1 MSKLLAN
8 QIANFG
14 DDAPVEIKEGLN
26 IPAGKPL
33 QAAGFVGNSGQVL
46 TSTGATIQWV
56 TPFDGDYNS
65 LTGRPTIPP
74 AQIQPDWNATS
85 GLGSILNKPTV
96 PPSNSVVTNVAGSAS
111 LTFNPVNGQFTY
123 TPPDLSGF
131 AANTNVSNWD
141 AAYSWGDHGT
151 EGYLVA
157 TNTDKTNWNAAFGWG
172 DHGTAGYLT
181 SYTETSTFQNVIDR
195 GNTSTSPVYVT
206 NKLYFSNV
214 FATLGDLQAVNAT
227 TYHGMFA
234 HAHDTGHGYF
244 AHSNAWKQLID
255 EASSIDE
262 LGDVDTT
269 TVTPSDGYVLKWE
282 ASSSSWKPAP
292 DLVGTSNAG
301 ITLVDLS
308 VNNAAAGTPS
318 LSYSNTTG
326 VFTYTPPDLSGYLT
340 SESDP
345 VFSAS
350 PSFGITSPD
359 ISNWDA
365 AYGWGN
371 HASAGY
377 LTTLSLTGLSDVS
390 VDPATLT
397 AGDSIIWSGSQWVK
411 TTQQYLT
418 EVPPLSEIVADN
430 NKCEVISNGTNG
442 EDDGEFKVTLNDS
455 TGNSGK
461 ISLHQYQSGS
471 VNITELNPYSTGNI
485 AARCYLK
492 LNYLTTTN
500 AWSAIYF
507 NQRGASTRTAEIRVQ
522 AGSSIAFHVY
532 SGTSAASITTNGI
545 YTQYNLACAGS
556 LTAGGLTYPT
566 TDGNSGEV
574 LTSDGTGNVV
584 WATPSGGGGG
594 GGANVTVSDTPPG
607 GATAGDLWWESDT
620 GRLKIRYQDVD
631 SAQWVDASPPLAD
644 ATTIGAS
651 GTVSMKAHILPDT
664 NAAHDIGSAEYKIR
678 HLFLSDNTLYHEGPY
693 IKTAQHDAGGSAQ
706 SASYVI
712 TLAKLKQALNAS
724 SNFDDFKA
732 AILAITDA

>member
-46 TSTGATIQWV
+46 TSTGATVQWA

-65 LTGRPTIPP
+65 LTGRPTIPS

-111 LTFNPVNGQFTY
+111 LTFNAANGQFTY

-141 AAYSWGDHGT
+141 TAYGWGDHGT

-157 TNTDKTNWNAAFGWG
+157 TNTDKTNWNTAFGWG

-195 GNTSTSPVYVT
+195 GNTCTSPVYVT

-269 TVTPSDGYVLKWE
+269 TVSPSDGYVLKWE
-282 ASSSSWKPAP
+282 ASSTSWKPAP

-301 ITLVDLS
+301 ITLQDLS
-308 VNNAAAGTPS
+308 VNNVAAGTTS
-318 LSYSNTTG
+318 LTYSNTTG

-340 SESDP
+340 TETDP
-345 VFSAS
+345 VFINS
-350 PSFGITSPD
+350 PSFGITTSD

-371 HASAGY
+371 HASGGY
-377 LTTLSLTGLSDVS
+377 LTSALQNVVEDTTPFLGGTLD
-390 VDPATLT
+390 
-397 AGDSIIWSGSQWVK
+397 I
-411 TTQQYLT
+411 
-418 EVPPLSEIVADN
+418 N
-430 NKCEVISNGTNG
+430 NKLIVG
-442 EDDGEFKVTLNDS
+442 
-455 TGNSGK
+455 SG
-461 ISLHQYQSGS
+461 
-471 VNITELNPYSTGNI
+471 
-485 AARCYLK
+485 
-492 LNYLTTTN
+492 
-500 AWSAIYF
+500 
-507 NQRGASTRTAEIRVQ
+507 
-522 AGSSIAFHVY
+522 AG
-532 SGTSAASITTNGI
+532 
-545 YTQYNLACAGS
+545 
-556 LTAGGLTYPT
+556 
-566 TDGNSGEV
+566 
-574 LTSDGTGNVV
+574 
-584 WATPSGGGGG
+584 
-594 GGANVTVSDTPPG
+594 
-607 GATAGDLWWESDT
+607 
-620 GRLKIRYQDVD
+620 
-631 SAQWVDASPPLAD
+631 
-644 ATTIGAS
+644 
-651 GTVSMKAHILPDT
+651 
-664 NAAHDIGSAEYKIR
+664 
-678 HLFLSDNTLYHEGPY
+678 
-693 IKTAQHDAGGSAQ
+693 
-706 SASYVI
+706 
-712 TLAKLKQALNAS
+712 
-724 SNFDDFKA
+724 
-732 AILAITDA
+732 